1 MSSTP
6 PANRSLPAEELAN
19 RVRGCRDC
27 PDLVRCRRAPVPGV
41 GPVPAPLML
50 VGLAP
55 GRLGGD
61 RTGLPFAGD
70 ASGRRLR
77 AALGSQVRRVY
88 ITNVVKCAPK
98 ACAVKNSGT
107 DLPTVAFEDGLCRIV
122 QTACMAVNRPPAA
135 AEIGRCRRHLVD
147 ELAAVRPIGVVAL
160 GRLAERA
167 VQQAL
172 GRPVRPGRIGT
183 VAGEAPY
190 LAFLPHPASFLYHP
204 DWEDAF
210 LGHLRRLARAAG
222 LPLG

>member
-1 MSSTP
+1 M
-6 PANRSLPAEELAN
+6 
-19 RVRGCRDC
+19 V
-27 PDLVRCRRAPVPGV
+27 
-41 GPVPAPLML
+41 

-77 AALGSQVRRVY
+77 AALGSQVQAVY
-88 ITNVVKCAPK
+88 VTNVVKCAPK
-98 ACAVKNSGT
+98 ACAVKNNGT
-107 DLPTVAFEDGLCRIV
+107 DLPSVAFDDGLCRIV
-122 QTACMAVNRPPAA
+122 QTGCTAVNRLPTVT
-135 AEIGRCRRHLVD
+135 EIERCRRHLVN

-160 GRLAERA
+160 GRLAERSL
-167 VQQAL
+167 QQAL
-172 GRPVRPGRIGT
+172 GRRVRPGPIGMM
-183 VAGEAPY
+183 AGEAPY
-190 LAFLPHPASFLYHP
+190 LAFLPHPASFTYHP